1 MMGTKG
7 CEWGIAMNPSN
18 RPRLAELKVG
28 IFVLVT
34 CVVLA
39 MAIFT
44 IGSQVGLFE
53 ETFFAKTY
61 LNNTSGLKPGDIVL
75 LAGVEVGN
83 VLDVSISEAGQL
95 PSTQSNGNLLRII
108 DELRQ
113 ESEQLQQQTSETEQ
127 NFQQTRQRYRE
138 GVEQFGSDSSQART
152 LQREMTSAQDVLNS
166 QRSRLQ
172 DIQGNIH
179 GTEDNLQNIVV
190 QMQIRSQYREWI
202 RQDSSISL
210 GSIGLLGDKF
220 IEISL
225 GRNSEAPA
233 VDQDLV
239 DSWWGETSQEFE
251 VITGTTQA
259 GFQELIRGADDVLA
273 NLETLSDK
281 LNDVLVNLSEGEGS
295 VGRFV
300 TDVSFYENLNQ
311 TIVRAGETVDEAT
324 HLINTLREG
333 EGTIAR
339 LIQRNDVYDR
349 VDRATIRL
357 EQVLVRVEEGKG
369 SFGRFVNDSSLYE
382 RSNQVVENIQRITGR
397 IEAGEG
403 TLGKLSAD
411 DQIYSDLRDS
421 LDQFAGLISDVEQG
435 KGTLGRLAKD
445 EQLYQNLNQ
454 SLSEALKLLYDFRQN
469 PKKFLTFKLEL
480 F

>member
-1 MMGTKG
+1 M
-7 CEWGIAMNPSN
+7 EPSN
-18 RPRLAELKVG
+18 RPRISELKVG
-28 IFVLVT
+28 IFILVT
-34 CVVLA
+34 CIGLA

-44 IGSQVGLFE
+44 IGSQVGIFE

-61 LNNTSGLKPGDIVL
+61 LNNISGLKPGDIVL
-75 LAGVEVGN
+75 LSGVEVGN
-83 VLDVSISEAGQL
+83 VLDVRISEAGQL
-95 PSTQSNGNLLRII
+95 PPTQSNETLLQII

-113 ESEQLQQQTSETEQ
+113 ESEQLQQQTSDTEQ
-127 NFQQTRQRYRE
+127 NFQLTRQHYRE
-138 GVEQFGSDSSQART
+138 AMEQFGSNASQALT
-152 LQREMTSAQDVLNS
+152 LQREMTSAQDILNS

-172 DIQGNIH
+172 SNQENIEN
-179 GTEDNLQNIVV
+179 TQANLQNIVV
-190 QMQIRSQYREWI
+190 QMQIRSQYRDWI
-202 RQDSSISL
+202 RQDSNISL

-225 GRNSEAPA
+225 GRSSEAA
-233 VDQDLV
+233 AIDQDLV
-239 DSWWGETSQEFE
+239 DSWWGETPQDFV

-259 GFQELIRGADDVLA
+259 GFQELIRGADDVLV

-311 TIVRAGETVDEAT
+311 TIMQAGETVDEST
-324 HLINTLREG
+324 QLINSLREG
-333 EGTIAR
+333 EGTIAQ
-339 LIQRNDVYDR
+339 LIQRDDIYDKIDQ
-349 VDRATIRL
+349 VTNRL
-357 EQVLVRVEEGKG
+357 EMVLVRIEEGEG
-369 SFGRFVNDSSLYE
+369 SFGKFINDSTLYE
-382 RSNQVVENIQRITGR
+382 KSNQVVENVQRITGR
-397 IEAGEG
+397 IEEGEG

-411 DQIYSDLRDS
+411 DQLYSDLRDS
-421 LDQFAGLISDVEQG
+421 LDQFSDFISDIEQG

-454 SLSEALKLLYDFRQN
+454 SLSEALKLLYDFRQD